1 MVGDSI
7 AVVVVEDICMCV
19 HVGIQRG
26 KPNEYSKYYLI
37 LSTPWYVH
45 VLMRDEKEERKKRA
59 RSNKQLRQS
68 NTAHPRQLLF
78 LR

>member
-37 LSTPWYVH
+37 LHVRNTPAGPGVGLEYIH
-45 VLMRDEKEERKKRA
+45 II
-59 RSNKQLRQS
+59 
-68 NTAHPRQLLF
+68 
-78 LR
+78 